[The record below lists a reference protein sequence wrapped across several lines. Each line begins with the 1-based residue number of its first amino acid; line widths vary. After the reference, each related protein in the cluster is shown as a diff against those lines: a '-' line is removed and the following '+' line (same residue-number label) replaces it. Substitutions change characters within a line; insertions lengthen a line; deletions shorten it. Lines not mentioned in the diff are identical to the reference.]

1 MYHCESGENRILM
14 RKWQGCHKRNLQ
26 CMDVRLSLYYGNC
39 CLSKKGDVY
48 ISSCTVYNEDGKGF
62 FYCFFVAG
70 GLARYGSKEEV
81 DKESNRKG
89 LGFSLTRM
97 PYKPIA

>member
-1 MYHCESGENRILM
+1 
-14 RKWQGCHKRNLQ
+14 
-26 CMDVRLSLYYGNC
+26 MDVRLSLYYGNC

-70 GLARYGSKEEV
+70 GLAGTAAR
-81 DKESNRKG
+81 RKW
-89 LGFSLTRM
+89 
-97 PYKPIA
+97 KNIAIEKG